1 MLNWLLP
8 AFALLAPVSK
18 DAGANW
24 WEFRGADGLG
34 HYSGPAVPTKWG
46 VDTNVEWK
54 TDLPGVGWSSPI
66 LLKGKLY
73 LTTAVS
79 KGDEKKPDYELRLL
93 CVDAKSGKIDF
104 DQLVFL
110 EEAKTAPGIHAKNS
124 HASPTPI
131 TDGERIYVHFGHM
144 GTAAY
149 KPDGERI
156 WASQKHKYI
165 PQHGNGASPIL
176 ANGNLVFC
184 CDGSDA
190 QFVLALNCKTGEE
203 AWKTDRSSKA
213 KLKFSFATAQLI
225 EHKGQK
231 QIISPASDFVASY
244 DPESGKELWR
254 AGYPVA
260 GWSLI
265 CRPVYTEGL
274 VILST
279 GYITQHLIAVD
290 PSGEGDITATNIKWT
305 YKKHAPNTPTPLV
318 VGKELYSLSDKGILV
333 CLDAKSGEVHWE
345 ERLKGGAFSASPIL
359 ANGKIY
365 ATSETGV
372 GSVIEPDAKKLN
384 VLTESD
390 LKEKTFATFLPS
402 EGSLFVR
409 TESKLYK
416 FTEKKK

>member
-8 AFALLAPVSK
+8 VFALLAPVPK
-18 DAGANW
+18 EAAANW
-24 WEFRGADGLG
+24 WEFRGADGVG
-34 HYSGPAVPTKWG
+34 HYTGPAVPTQWG

-73 LTTAVS
+73 MTTAVS
-79 KGDEKKPDYELRLL
+79 NGEDKKSDCELRFL

-104 DQLVFL
+104 DKLVFL
-110 EEAKTAPGIHAKNS
+110 EEAKTAPNIHSKNS

-149 KPDGERI
+149 KPDGEQI

-165 PQHGNGASPIL
+165 PQHGNGGSPIL

-184 CDGSDA
+184 CDGSDK
-190 QFVLALNCKTGEE
+190 QFVLALDCKTGEE

-213 KLKFSFATAQLI
+213 KLKFSFATSQLI
-225 EHKGQK
+225 EHKGKK
-231 QIISPASDFVASY
+231 QIISPACDFVASY

-274 VILST
+274 VIVAT
-279 GYITQHLIAVD
+279 GYMTQHLVAID
-290 PSGEGDITATNIKWT
+290 PAGEGDITATNIKWT

-318 VGKELYSLSDKGILV
+318 VGKELYSLSDSGMLA
-333 CLDAKSGEVHWE
+333 CLDAKTGKVHWE
-345 ERLKGGAFSASPIL
+345 ERVKGGAFSASPIL

-365 ATSETGV
+365 ATSESGV
-372 GSVIEPDAKKLN
+372 GSVIEPGTKELN
-384 VLTESD
+384 VIANSE

-402 EGSLFVR
+402 EGSLYIR
-409 TESKLYK
+409 TETKLYK
-416 FTEKKK
+416 FTEKK